1 MREAVTVSPLLA
13 WTCSWM
19 VNLLHNACKHR
30 SGDTRGRGQ
39 RSFGVT
45 CLGMK
50 SAGTKASFRTKVR
63 APWGSEVSEFGVVGV
78 VWSSRWQ
85 KVPGCLRR
93 REFKEEGDCKVQGRQ
108 LEAWTSPLATERS
121 CQSAMC

>member
-1 MREAVTVSPLLA
+1 MQA
-13 WTCSWM
+13 
-19 VNLLHNACKHR
+19 R

-78 VWSSRWQ
+78 VWSSSWQ

-108 LEAWTSPLATERS
+108 LEAWTSPLATRGLVSQQCVRDSAVSPNPERGLITQVLPS
-121 CQSAMC
+121 V